1 VKALLALAVVCAAAA
16 VAFQLFPILTGA
28 PAPSSALPPQST
40 AAPRPVPVTDAHS
53 APVRLHIP
61 ALALTA
67 DVLPLA
73 LDSTGGLEVP
83 GFADAAKAGWYALG
97 PRPGRPGPAVFVG
110 HRDAPDNTYL
120 HGRRIGGRHLKN
132 GAFARIGRLRPGD
145 GVEVERGDGTHVVFR
160 VTRVDTYPTHDF
172 PTARVYGPTRDAELR
187 LITCGGVI
195 APDGHWDANVVV
207 SAVEEPSDGS

>member
-1 VKALLALAVVCAAAA
+1 MLLALAGVSAVAA
-16 VAFQLFPILTGA
+16 VAFHFFPALTGS
-28 PAPSSALPPQST
+28 PASSSALPPQST
-40 AAPRPVPVTDAHS
+40 AAPHPIPVTDAHS
-53 APVRLHIP
+53 APVRLHVP

-73 LDSTGGLEVP
+73 LDAAGGLEVP

-97 PRPGRPGPAVFVG
+97 PRPGQPGPAVFVG

-120 HGRRIGGRHLKN
+120 HGSRVGGTHLKN
-132 GAFARIGRLRPGD
+132 GAFARIGRLRAGD
-145 GVEVERGDGTHVVFR
+145 RIEVERGDGTRVVFR
-160 VTRVDTYPTHDF
+160 VTRIDTYPTHRF
-172 PTARVYGPTRDAELR
+172 PTTRVYGPTSDAELR

-207 SAVEEPSDGS
+207 SAKAVPVADR

>member
-1 VKALLALAVVCAAAA
+1 M
-16 VAFQLFPILTGA
+16 
-28 PAPSSALPPQST
+28 
-40 AAPRPVPVTDAHS
+40 PVTDAHS
-53 APVRLHIP
+53 VPVRLRIP

-73 LDSTGGLEVP
+73 LDATGALEVP

-110 HRDAPDNTYL
+110 HRDAPDNAYL
-120 HGRRIGGRHLKN
+120 HGARVGGEHLKN

-145 GVEVERGDGTHVVFR
+145 PVEVERGDGRRVLFR
-160 VTRVDTYPTHDF
+160 VTRIDTYPTRRF
-172 PTARVYGPTRDAELR
+172 PTSRVYGPTRDAELR

-207 SAVEEPSDGS
+207 SAVEQPDEAPSGPRR